1 MPGSPVTSNWSWFG
15 PCRETASRGLGRQS
29 EVWAGASDGTI
40 ASTAVITI
48 RVVFII
54 RCVVRGNLR
63 PNGEV
68 SDGSQ
73 PPTTFGLA
81 PSESAGSR
89 SLDRFVVLLAGGLP
103 R

>member
-40 ASTAVITI
+40 ARTAVITI

-63 PNGEV
+63 PNDQLT
-68 SDGSQ
+68 DGG
-73 PPTTFGLA
+73 PPVPLELARCVAGPPFGAAICVRLTWA
-81 PSESAGSR
+81 
-89 SLDRFVVLLAGGLP
+89 
-103 R
+103 